1 MATAVEFRG
10 CDNLVIAEV
19 TVDDNESY
27 TPGAVEELAPVGE
40 ISKTVETSSEA
51 KYYDNKPMIVINSEG
66 ADTVTFTVPALPLA
80 MLAKITGKTVDQDT
94 GAFIDGERKEK
105 YFAVGYRLKKTDGTY
120 RYVWRFKGSF
130 NIPDET
136 SATEN
141 NGTDSNNQQLTFTG
155 ISTTHKFTK
164 GGAAKAMV
172 IDESDNKADVSTFF
186 DTVTT
191 PDTVKAKS
199 A

>member
-1 MATAVEFRG
+1 MAKAVEFRG

-19 TVDDNESY
+19 TVDDNDNY

-40 ISKTVETSSEA
+40 ISKTVDTSSEA
-51 KYYDNKPMIVINSEG
+51 KYYDNKAMIVVNSEG
-66 ADTVTFTVPALPLA
+66 ADTVTFTVPALPLDI
-80 MLAKITGKTVDQDT
+80 LAKITGKTVDAAT
-94 GAFIDGERKEK
+94 GAFIDGERTEK

-130 NIPDET
+130 NIPDEV

-141 NGTDSNNQQLTFTG
+141 NGTDSNNQQLIFTG

-164 GGAAKAMV
+164 GGSAKAMV
-172 IDESDNKADVSTFF
+172 VDESDNKADVSTFF

-191 PDTVKAKS
+191 PDSIKAK
-199 A
+199 

>member
-19 TVDDNESY
+19 TADTNENY
-27 TPGAVEELAPVGE
+27 TPGTVKELAPVGE

-51 KYYDNKPMIVINSEG
+51 KYYDNKAMIVINSEG
-66 ADTVTFTVPALPLA
+66 ADTVTFTVPALPLDI
-80 MLAKITGKTVDQDT
+80 LAEITGKTVDTAT

-164 GGAAKAMV
+164 GGSAKAMV
-172 IDESDNKADVSTFF
+172 VDESDGKADLSTFF

-191 PDTVKAKS
+191 PDTVKAK
-199 A
+199 AA